1 MVFSKRMEALADL
14 CQGARRVID
23 VGCDHAQLCALLV
36 TEYGVE
42 HAFASDIRPG
52 PLENARRTIAE
63 LGLES
68 KITPVLSDGLDA
80 FGPGDGDTV
89 IIAGMGGEEMTL
101 ILSRAPWAGDNG
113 GQVILQPMTNIPKLR
128 QWLTE
133 NGYNVKKERVIK
145 EGRKVY
151 TAMNIQKGADESG
164 AREYAYLFGSALL
177 QDPLWP
183 LYKEKLL
190 TKYGAS
196 ARGQEQAGLSDT
208 PEQRIFRRVEV
219 ASGQ

>member
-52 PLENARRTIAE
+52 PLENARHTIAE

-68 KITPVLSDGLDA
+68 RITPVLSDGLDA

-128 QWLTE
+128 QWLAE
-133 NGYNVKKERVIK
+133 NGYHVKKERVIK

-164 AREYAYLFGSALL
+164 AREYAYLFGTALL

-208 PEQRIFRRVEV
+208 PEQRIFRLL
-219 ASGQ
+219 QNL

>member
-68 KITPVLSDGLDA
+68 RITPVLSDGLDA

-128 QWLTE
+128 QWLAE
-133 NGYNVKKERVIK
+133 NGYHVKKERVIQ
-145 EGRKVY
+145 EGCKVY

-164 AREYAYLFGSALL
+164 AREYAYLFGTALL

-208 PEQRIFRRVEV
+208 PEQRIFRLL
-219 ASGQ
+219 QNL

>member
-68 KITPVLSDGLDA
+68 RITPVLSDGLDA

-128 QWLTE
+128 RWLAK
-133 NGYNVKKERVIK
+133 NGYHVKKERVIQ

-164 AREYAYLFGSALL
+164 AREYAYLFGTALL

-208 PEQRIFRRVEV
+208 PEQRIFRLL
-219 ASGQ
+219 QNL

>member
-68 KITPVLSDGLDA
+68 RITPVLSDGLDA
-80 FGPGDGDTV
+80 FGTGDGDTV

-113 GQVILQPMTNIPKLR
+113 GQVVLQPMTNIPKLR
-128 QWLTE
+128 QWLAE
-133 NGYNVKKERVIK
+133 NGYDVKKERVIQ

-164 AREYAYLFGSALL
+164 AREYAYLFGTALL

-208 PEQRIFRRVEV
+208 PEQRIFRLL
-219 ASGQ
+219 QNL

>member
-23 VGCDHAQLCALLV
+23 VGCDHAFLCALLV

-68 KITPVLSDGLDA
+68 RITPVLSDGLDA

-113 GQVILQPMTNIPKLR
+113 GQVVLQPMTNIPKLR
-128 QWLTE
+128 QWLAE

-164 AREYAYLFGSALL
+164 AREYAYLFGTALL

-208 PEQRIFRRVEV
+208 PEQRIFRLL
-219 ASGQ
+219 QNL

>member
-68 KITPVLSDGLDA
+68 RITPVLSDGLDA

-128 QWLTE
+128 QWLAE
-133 NGYNVKKERVIK
+133 NGYHVKKERVIQ
-145 EGRKVY
+145 EGRKIY

-164 AREYAYLFGSALL
+164 AREYAYLFGTALL

-208 PEQRIFRRVEV
+208 PEQRIFRLL
-219 ASGQ
+219 QNL

>member
-68 KITPVLSDGLDA
+68 RITPVLSDGLDA

-133 NGYNVKKERVIK
+133 NGYNVKKERVIQ

-164 AREYAYLFGSALL
+164 AREYAYLFGTALL

-208 PEQRIFRRVEV
+208 PEQRIFRLLQ
-219 ASGQ
+219 SL

>member
-68 KITPVLSDGLDA
+68 RITPVLSDGLDA

-128 QWLTE
+128 QWLAE
-133 NGYNVKKERVIK
+133 NGYHVKKERVIQ

-151 TAMNIQKGADESG
+151 TAMNIQKEGADESG
-164 AREYAYLFGSALL
+164 AREYAYLFGTALL

-208 PEQRIFRRVEV
+208 PEQRIFRLL
-219 ASGQ
+219 QNL

>member
-68 KITPVLSDGLDA
+68 RITPVLSDGLDA

-128 QWLTE
+128 QWLEE

-145 EGRKVY
+145 GGRKVY

-208 PEQRIFRRVEV
+208 PEQRIFRLLQ
-219 ASGQ
+219 SL

>member
-68 KITPVLSDGLDA
+68 RITPVLSDGLDA

-128 QWLTE
+128 QWLAE

-164 AREYAYLFGSALL
+164 AREYAYLFGTALL

-208 PEQRIFRRVEV
+208 PEQRIFRLLQ
-219 ASGQ
+219 SL

>member
-63 LGLES
+63 LGLEN

-89 IIAGMGGEEMTL
+89 IIAGMGGEEMTF

-113 GQVILQPMTNIPKLR
+113 GQVVLQPMTNIPKLR

-133 NGYNVKKERVIK
+133 NGYNVKKERVIQ

-164 AREYAYLFGSALL
+164 AREYAYLFGTALL

-208 PEQRIFRRVEV
+208 PEQRIFRLLQ
-219 ASGQ
+219 SL

>member
-63 LGLES
+63 LGLENR
-68 KITPVLSDGLDA
+68 ITPVLSDGLDA

-89 IIAGMGGEEMTL
+89 IIAGMGGEEMTF

-128 QWLTE
+128 QWLAE

-164 AREYAYLFGSALL
+164 AREYAYLFGTALL

-208 PEQRIFRRVEV
+208 PEQRIFRLLQ
-219 ASGQ
+219 SL

>member
-36 TEYGVE
+36 TKYGVE

-68 KITPVLSDGLDA
+68 RITPVLSDGLDA

-113 GQVILQPMTNIPKLR
+113 GQVVLQPMTNIPKLR
-128 QWLTE
+128 QWLAE
-133 NGYNVKKERVIK
+133 NGYHVKKERVIK

-164 AREYAYLFGSALL
+164 AREYAYLFGTALL

-208 PEQRIFRRVEV
+208 PEQRIFRLL
-219 ASGQ
+219 QNL

>member
-128 QWLTE
+128 QWLAE
-133 NGYNVKKERVIK
+133 NGYDVKKERVIK

-164 AREYAYLFGSALL
+164 AREYAYLFGTALL
-177 QDPLWP
+177 RDPLWP

-208 PEQRIFRRVEV
+208 PEQRIFRLL
-219 ASGQ
+219 QNL

>member
-128 QWLTE
+128 QWLEE

-164 AREYAYLFGSALL
+164 AREYAYLFGTALL

-208 PEQRIFRRVEV
+208 PEQRIFRLL
-219 ASGQ
+219 QNL

>member
-68 KITPVLSDGLDA
+68 RITPVLSDGLDA

-128 QWLTE
+128 QWLAE
-133 NGYNVKKERVIK
+133 NGYHVKKERVIK

-151 TAMNIQKGADESG
+151 TAVNIQKGADESG
-164 AREYAYLFGSALL
+164 AREYAYLFGTALL

-208 PEQRIFRRVEV
+208 PEQRIFRLL
-219 ASGQ
+219 QNL

>member
-68 KITPVLSDGLDA
+68 RITPVLSDGLDA

-128 QWLTE
+128 QWLAE
-133 NGYNVKKERVIK
+133 NGYHVKKERVIK

-164 AREYAYLFGSALL
+164 AREYAYLFGTALL
-177 QDPLWP
+177 RDPLWP

-208 PEQRIFRRVEV
+208 PEQRIFRLL
-219 ASGQ
+219 QNL

>member
-68 KITPVLSDGLDA
+68 RITPVLSDGLDA

-128 QWLTE
+128 RWLAE
-133 NGYNVKKERVIK
+133 NGYHVKKERVIK

-164 AREYAYLFGSALL
+164 AREYAYLFGTALL

-208 PEQRIFRRVEV
+208 PEQRIFRLL
-219 ASGQ
+219 QNL

>member
-68 KITPVLSDGLDA
+68 RITPVLSDGLDA

-145 EGRKVY
+145 EGRKIY

-164 AREYAYLFGSALL
+164 AREYAYLFGTALL

-208 PEQRIFRRVEV
+208 PEQRIFRLL
-219 ASGQ
+219 QNL

>member
-68 KITPVLSDGLDA
+68 RITPVLSDGLDA
-80 FGPGDGDTV
+80 FGPGDGDAV

-128 QWLTE
+128 QWLAE
-133 NGYNVKKERVIK
+133 NGYHVKKERVIK

-164 AREYAYLFGSALL
+164 AREYAYLFGTALL

-208 PEQRIFRRVEV
+208 LEQRIFRLL
-219 ASGQ
+219 QNL

>member
-68 KITPVLSDGLDA
+68 RITPVLSDGLDA

-128 QWLTE
+128 RWLTE

-164 AREYAYLFGSALL
+164 AREYAYLFGTALL

-208 PEQRIFRRVEV
+208 PEQRIFRLL
-219 ASGQ
+219 QNL

>member
-14 CQGARRVID
+14 CQDARRVID

-52 PLENARRTIAE
+52 PLENARRTMAE

-68 KITPVLSDGLDA
+68 RITPVLSDGLDA

-128 QWLTE
+128 QWLAE
-133 NGYNVKKERVIK
+133 NGYHVKKERVIQ

-164 AREYAYLFGSALL
+164 AREYAYLFGTALL

-208 PEQRIFRRVEV
+208 PEQRIFRLL
-219 ASGQ
+219 QNL

>member
-68 KITPVLSDGLDA
+68 RITPVLSDGLDA
-80 FGPGDGDTV
+80 FGPGEGDTV

-128 QWLTE
+128 QWLAE
-133 NGYNVKKERVIK
+133 NGYHVKKERVIQ

-164 AREYAYLFGSALL
+164 AREYAYLFGTALL

-208 PEQRIFRRVEV
+208 PEQRIFRLL
-219 ASGQ
+219 QNL